1 MLAIPDPCN
10 EDFSKMNATERGAFC
25 GKCKID
31 TFDFR
36 HLSDLEVNTLLY
48 QHKDEHLCGR
58 LTATQLTS
66 LNRGYQNWVDQR
78 TPTFRSKFV
87 LALILVFGLSLF
99 SCDQNDAQTIDSLSA
114 ITLVQT
120 DAKLDFVR
128 DIMNNEDFKLA
139 DYIEDSTKSQEPTS
153 CEIMEFEGELVMPG
167 MVDYDEEPLLP
178 QEVLGGVPKEIPNPQ
193 IAGGLVA
200 PNYEMY
206 LQETI
211 GDSLKNQPV
220 IENPNSM
227 SHFAANAYPNPTQ
240 GQSTI
245 RLMIEEEARFS
256 IQLYDMNGR
265 LIESVFTGNLVAGTS
280 EFRINLDSY
289 QSGIYLIKIISRDQN
304 ETVKVQKLN

>member
-114 ITLVQT
+114 ITFVQT

-227 SHFAANAYPNPTQ
+227 SHFAASAYPNPTPD
-240 GQSTI
+240 QSTLRI
-245 RLMIEEEARFS
+245 TIKDEARFS

-265 LIESVFTGNLVAGTS
+265 LIESVFTGNLVAGTR

>member
-48 QHKDEHLCGR
+48 QHRDEHLCGR

-114 ITLVQT
+114 ITFVQT

-227 SHFAANAYPNPTQ
+227 SHFAASAYPNPTPD
-240 GQSTI
+240 QSTLRI
-245 RLMIEEEARFS
+245 TIKDEARFS

-265 LIESVFTGNLVAGTS
+265 LIESVFTGNLVAGTR

>member
-66 LNRGYQNWVDQR
+66 LNRGYQNWVDQQ

-99 SCDQNDAQTIDSLSA
+99 SCDHNEAQTIDSLSA
-114 ITLVQT
+114 ITFVQA
-120 DAKLDFVR
+120 DAKLDFVH
-128 DIMNNEDFKLA
+128 DIMNNDDFRLA
-139 DYIEDSTKSQEPTS
+139 DYIEDSTKSQARTS
-153 CEIMEFEGELVMPG
+153 CENMEVMPG
-167 MVDYDEEPLLP
+167 MVANIDEPRPIEPFLQGEMP
-178 QEVLGGVPKEIPNPQ
+178 MEVIPE
-193 IAGGLVA
+193 IAGGLAV
-200 PNYEMY
+200 PNYQTY
-206 LQETI
+206 LEEII

-227 SHFAANAYPNPTQ
+227 SHFAASAYPNPTQ
-240 GQSTI
+240 GLSTLQI
-245 RLMIEEEARFS
+245 NTQEEARFS
-256 IQLYDMNGR
+256 IQLYDLNGH
-265 LIESVFTGNLVAGTS
+265 LIEVVYTGNLVEGTS
-280 EFRINLDSY
+280 EFRINLDAYS
-289 QSGIYLIKIISRDQN
+289 SGIYMIKIISRDQN

>member
-1 MLAIPDPCN
+1 MLAIPNPCN

-99 SCDQNDAQTIDSLSA
+99 SCDHNEAQTIDSLSA
-114 ITLVQT
+114 ITFMQADT
-120 DAKLDFVR
+120 KLNFVH
-128 DIMNNEDFKLA
+128 DIMNNDDFRLA
-139 DYIEDSTKSQEPTS
+139 DYLEDSTKSQASTS
-153 CEIMEFEGELVMPG
+153 CENMEFEGELVMPG
-167 MVDYDEEPLLP
+167 IVAYIDEPQPFEPFLQGEMP
-178 QEVLGGVPKEIPNPQ
+178 MEISPE
-193 IAGGLVA
+193 IAGGLAV
-200 PNYEMY
+200 PHYQTY
-206 LQETI
+206 LEEII
-211 GDSLKNQPV
+211 GDTLKNQPV
-220 IENPNSM
+220 VENPNSM
-227 SHFAANAYPNPTQ
+227 SHFTASAYPNPTR
-240 GQSTI
+240 GLSTLRI
-245 RLMIEEEARFS
+245 NIQEDARFS
-256 IQLYDMNGR
+256 IQLYDINGR
-265 LIESVFTGNLVAGTS
+265 LIESIYTGNLIVGTS
-280 EFRINLDSY
+280 EFRINLDAY
-289 QSGIYLIKIISRDQN
+289 QSGIYVIKIISRDQN

>member
-227 SHFAANAYPNPTQ
+227 SHFAASAYPNPTPD
-240 GQSTI
+240 QSTLRI
-245 RLMIEEEARFS
+245 TIKDEARFS

-265 LIESVFTGNLVAGTS
+265 LIESVFTGNLVAGTR